1 MCFDN
6 DESVKILTY
15 DKLSNGKIKA
25 VIEIGIKDNCETIYF
40 DSEKELEEYK
50 NANNVT
56 FFIEGLDIDK
66 I

>member
-6 DESVKILTY
+6 GESVKILTY
-15 DKLSNGKIKA
+15 DKLSNGKMKA

-40 DSEKELEEYK
+40 NSEKELEEYK

>member
-40 DSEKELEEYK
+40 DSEKELEEYE